1 MLKNER
7 EIVPSNL
14 KYLPFYYNQR
24 MRPVINNEAELES
37 EYEISGFEM
46 TEELVYS
53 LMRYLEGWI
62 DTNLNVEISKPDAK
76 ELSFI
81 NEDKIIEE
89 LIIPHL
95 IKLALNESPKV
106 EYSLYK
112 LNPVSEQALLA
123 YNTQN
128 INFTRDILR
137 ESKEDAYR
145 LYILSAEPCDDFEM
159 TKLHIAKYE
168 QFIDELE
175 SLYHDVFSENTFCF
189 EERLYKLTC

>member
-1 MLKNER
+1 
-7 EIVPSNL
+7 
-14 KYLPFYYNQR
+14 
-24 MRPVINNEAELES
+24 
-37 EYEISGFEM
+37 M

-53 LMRYLEGWI
+53 LMRYLEGRI

-112 LNPVSEQALLA
+112 L
-123 YNTQN
+123 
-128 INFTRDILR
+128 TRLVNKLYSHITHKIL
-137 ESKEDAYR
+137 
-145 LYILSAEPCDDFEM
+145 ILQE
-159 TKLHIAKYE
+159 IY
-168 QFIDELE
+168 
-175 SLYHDVFSENTFCF
+175 
-189 EERLYKLTC
+189 

>member
-1 MLKNER
+1 M
-7 EIVPSNL
+7 
-14 KYLPFYYNQR
+14 
-24 MRPVINNEAELES
+24 
-37 EYEISGFEM
+37 
-46 TEELVYS
+46 
-53 LMRYLEGWI
+53 
-62 DTNLNVEISKPDAK
+62 
-76 ELSFI
+76 
-81 NEDKIIEE
+81 
-89 LIIPHL
+89 

-175 SLYHDVFSENTFCF
+175 FIVIMMGFSENTFCF
-189 EERLYKLTC
+189 EERLYKLTGELNSLLKNKRLDLYIESINRFFI